1 MRGYEFFV
9 YIMSS
14 GKNGTLYVGVTN
26 DLRRRV
32 FEHRN
37 KLFPSSFTARYN
49 CDKLVYYEKFQ
60 YINDALEREKQLKAG
75 TRARKIQL
83 IEYFNPGWIDL
94 AEQRDFW

>member
-1 MRGYEFFV
+1 MRDYEFFV

-32 FEHRN
+32 FEHKN

-49 CDKLVYYEKFQ
+49 CDKLVYYENFQ

>member
-32 FEHRN
+32 FEHKN

-83 IEYFNPGWIDL
+83 IEYFKPGWIDL